1 MEKQGTILAVYCSD
15 ELMHKINP
23 SRLMPVHIMA
33 ALFLALLA
41 VLIGIKHDVSI
52 MHPQNAFFE
61 EVIVLSLSR
70 GTAHCLVVALQS
82 IQVHCRSQVR
92 VCQNNIGMSDTGV
105 NFTAAADAC
114 VRYETPHPYLHD
126 PDRSFRYVV
135 QKQCEFRWSWITAYR
150 ISYSC
155 QLMKTDITV
164 NTLIIMCFISGNCEL
179 YIT

>member
-1 MEKQGTILAVYCSD
+1 
-15 ELMHKINP
+15 
-23 SRLMPVHIMA
+23 MPVHIMP

-52 MHPQNAFFE
+52 MHPQNTFFFE
-61 EVIVLSLSR
+61 EVIVLSLLKGR
-70 GTAHCLVVALQS
+70 AHCLVVALQS
-82 IQVHCRSQVR
+82 IQVHCRAQVR

-135 QKQCEFRWSWITAYR
+135 QKQCRFRWSLTTAYR
-150 ISYSC
+150 ISCSW
-155 QLMKTDITV
+155 QLMTKDFTV
-164 NTLIIMCFISGNCEL
+164 ILCMTVFDVGKL
-179 YIT
+179 